1 MILRILDGAKGALDM
16 GIGGCCKRGASSHAR
31 NSSRRSDGVERR
43 GQPRARSG
51 IVPEPV
57 LQAAAVCRKSSFGK
71 GPSRSRERSG
81 FRRSRKYIS
90 WVRSCYETSAGV
102 DAQPSA
108 WLVRRSEGRKAANQ
122 PEKAT
127 TYFRK
132 LAEMTKDAD
141 TDQVEISEAR
151 SSLMQ

>member
-1 MILRILDGAKGALDM
+1 MVSG
-16 GIGGCCKRGASSHAR
+16 
-31 NSSRRSDGVERR
+31 R

-51 IVPEPV
+51 IMPEPV

-71 GPSRSRERSG
+71 GPSRSREKSG
-81 FRRSRKYIS
+81 FRRIEKTHFVGALELRDF
-90 WVRSCYETSAGV
+90 AGV

-132 LAEMTKDAD
+132 LAEMTEDVDIGRK
-141 TDQVEISEAR
+141 SAR
-151 SSLMQ
+151 RDPR